1 MKKSRLLALSCAV
14 MALATTI
21 LGCAKK
27 AEPQTINVLAWDDPL
42 PRAIKELIPEFEKA
56 TGHKVNLELQ
66 PTTSVITKTTVG
78 VTKGRADYDVVAVD
92 EGNIP
97 IVAPVM
103 LPFDAWPAGTVFKKV
118 AKDTVTPA
126 MLDAAT
132 WDGVTVGFPIN
143 GNLYVWMTRKDLIA
157 NPAYRSD
164 FKAAYGYDLRVP
176 ETFKEMLEM
185 GTFFHERGLAI
196 GFGNFATGSPGVHA
210 EAIFMWESFG
220 TKFIDR
226 VNGKYAV
233 VLDEAKAIE
242 GMEFYKK
249 LMAIA
254 PANAATLGHSERQA
268 AYTTGKGLFSMFIWP
283 NQIANYEN
291 PDSSLFAGKIAYSP
305 PPAGPAKRAAPR
317 GCWTLAIAA
326 ASGKQQAAAEFVYWW
341 ASKEIGY
348 KLADQNIPGARKDVL
363 SDPKYKDS
371 KPWYAAMAAAMDY
384 AVARP
389 RFPQIAQVNEIVKKY
404 WLAGVTGAMPSAD
417 AVKAIVTETN
427 VVLIEANK

>member
-1 MKKSRLLALSCAV
+1 M
-14 MALATTI
+14 
-21 LGCAKK
+21 
-27 AEPQTINVLAWDDPL
+27 
-42 PRAIKELIPEFEKA
+42 
-56 TGHKVNLELQ
+56 NLELQ

-78 VTKGRADYDVVAVD
+78 VTKDRADYDVVAVD

-97 IVAPVM
+97 IVAPFM
-103 LPFDAWPAGTVFKKV
+103 LPFDKWPAGKKF
-118 AKDTVTPA
+118 AKIGKDTVTPA

-143 GNLYVWMTRKDLIA
+143 GNLYVWMTRKDLIE
-157 NPAYRSD
+157 NPTYQKE
-164 FKAAYGYDLRVP
+164 FKAKYGYDLRVP
-176 ETFKEMLEM
+176 QTFKEMLEM
-185 GTFFHERGLAI
+185 GTFFNERGIAT
-196 GFGNFATGSPGVHA
+196 GFGDFATGSPGVHA

-226 VNGKYAV
+226 VGGKYVV
-233 VLDEAKAIE
+233 VLDEKKAVE

-268 AYTTGKGLFSMFIWP
+268 AFTTGKGIFSMFIWP

-291 PDSSLFAGKIAYSP
+291 PDSSMYAGKIAYSP
-305 PPAGPAKRAAPR
+305 PPAGPVKRVAVR
-317 GCWTLAIAA
+317 GAWTLTIPA
-326 ASGKQQAAAEFVYWW
+326 ASKQQQAAAEFVYWW
-341 ASKEIGY
+341 ASKEIGF
-348 KLADQNIPGARKDVL
+348 KLADMDIPGARKDVL
-363 SDPKYKDS
+363 SDPRYAKT
-371 KPWYAAMAAAMDY
+371 KPWYAAMAQAMEF

-404 WLAGVTGAMPSAD
+404 WLAGVTGAMPTVD
-417 AVKAIVTETN
+417 AVKAIIAETN